1 MKILNALKGIGGE
14 YELNRVVGAAG
25 GMAYIIGAH
34 VFVAWS
40 MAKGHEFDL
49 VAYCAGFPTG
59 LGLVVGATAGAVAL
73 KDRSVAT
80 AKATEAQTV
89 RSDNAAAGHTE

>member
-1 MKILNALKGIGGE
+1 VKILNALKGIGGE
-14 YELNRVVGAAG
+14 YELNRVVGAIG
-25 GMAYIIGAH
+25 GMSYIVGANS
-34 VFVAWS
+34 FVAWS
-40 MAKGHEFDL
+40 LAKGHEFDL
-49 VAYCAGFPTG
+49 VGYCTAFPAG
-59 LGLVVGATAGAVAL
+59 LGIVVGATAGAVAL